1 MNKTAE
7 TQAGGAD
14 GAGASVWV
22 VIVVYN
28 SYEDTR
34 DCLHSLAAVTRPGLR
49 VVVVDNGS
57 SDGCGEKLR
66 VEFPALSHIRS
77 EENRG
82 FAGGCNIGI
91 RAAIDASADFICLLN
106 NDTLVEPGFI
116 EPLVARAGSEASAGV
131 IGGKILY
138 DGFDKVIWF
147 AGGEI
152 DERRGFTRH
161 RGQDAPDV
169 GQYDDFGAT
178 DYVTGCL
185 FFVPVPVFEKV
196 GLFDERYFM
205 YCEELDFC
213 LRVRRDGYRCLYEPA
228 AVIRHRVSRSMGGA
242 YRPLFYYYQTRNLL
256 EVYRRAAGAG
266 RFSPL
271 TLRLWR
277 HLVLGQGVTMLRA
290 HRQRSFPY
298 LLALWSG
305 FFAYLTG
312 RFGQRGGRARQRGGE

>member
-1 MNKTAE
+1 MKA
-7 TQAGGAD
+7 
-14 GAGASVWV
+14 ASVWV

-28 SYEDTR
+28 SYADSR
-34 DCLHSLAAVTRPGLR
+34 DCLQSLAAATWPQLGVA
-49 VVVVDNGS
+49 VVDNGS
-57 SDGCGEKLR
+57 GDGCGERLR
-66 VEFPALSHIRS
+66 VEFPELTHIRS

-91 RAAIDASADFICLLN
+91 RAAIDAGADFICLLN

-116 EPLVARAGSEASAGV
+116 EPLVDRAVGDAGAGV
-131 IGGKILY
+131 VGGKILY
-138 DGFDKVIWF
+138 DGADRVIWF

-161 RGQDAPDV
+161 RGQDEPDV
-169 GQYDDFGAT
+169 GQYDNPDDV

-185 FFVPVPVFEKV
+185 FFVPVPVFEKI

-205 YCEELDFC
+205 YCEEVDLC
-213 LRVRRDGYRCLYEPA
+213 LRARRAGYRCCYEPG

-256 EVYRRAAGAG
+256 EVYRAAAGAG

-290 HRQRSFPY
+290 HRQRSLPY
-298 LLALWSG
+298 LIALWSG

-312 RFGQRGGRARQRGGE
+312 RFGQRDGQARQRGGE